1 MIKSFQNCI
10 IEQMT
15 TELQYIYKCIKSI
28 IPRASTF
35 SFYRTL
41 HNDWNPFGN
50 EVYEKLEYKKVS
62 EQDDENRLGSQHVI
76 TFYGDSG
83 SPFWKYDASNRA
95 VVVSI
100 VSSQVGPKY
109 GPRTTLM
116 ENPEMQCN
124 EKATKLTEEI
134 VLWIKD
140 KAGIP
145 IRKGQKQS
153 HPGETSGIK

>member
-1 MIKSFQNCI
+1 MSTK
-10 IEQMT
+10 
-15 TELQYIYKCIKSI
+15 LQYIYKCIESI

-35 SFYRTL
+35 SFFAIRHPL
-41 HNDWNPFGN
+41 RDKNR
-50 EVYEKLEYKKVS
+50 VYEKLEYEGVS
-62 EQDDENRLGSQHVI
+62 DQDDENRLGSQHVT

-83 SPFWKYDASNRA
+83 SPYWKYDTSNRA

-116 ENPEMQCN
+116 ENPKMLCN

-134 VLWIKD
+134 VLWIKE

-145 IRKGQKQS
+145 IRKGQKRS
-153 HPGETSGIK
+153 HTGETSGTK